1 MRIALCDDEPQETEQ
16 LSRMIED
23 YALKRNYDIR
33 CDRFA
38 EGRALLREDRYDLY
52 FLDFRMDEMDGI
64 AVAKALKEKFGNAVT
79 ICYLT
84 SYDAAAAQIINQ
96 GIHADGFLKKPAD
109 REELEEKLDRFYR
122 TSYFDR
128 FELRKGKSFRTLY
141 AQDIIYIEAND
152 KQVLI
157 HTWDDTESYNYLMSE
172 IEKLLPK
179 KLFFRI
185 QRSFVVNLQYV
196 YSYDA
201 KSVTMRNGDTL
212 SLKSKDFQKAYHE
225 YMFLLNR

>member
-16 LSRMIED
+16 LSRMIEN

-33 CDRFA
+33 CDRFDD
-38 EGRALLREDRYDLY
+38 GRSLLREDRYDLY

-109 REELEEKLDRFYR
+109 PQELEQKLDRFYH

-157 HTWDDTESYNYLMSE
+157 HTWDGAESYNYLMSE

-185 QRSFVVNLQYV
+185 QRSFIVNLQYV

-201 KSVTMRNGDTL
+201 KSVTMRGGDTL
-212 SLKSKDFQKAYHE
+212 SLKAKDFQKAYHE

>member
-1 MRIALCDDEPQETEQ
+1 MRIALCDDERSETEQ
-16 LSRMIED
+16 LSRLIDE
-23 YALKRNYDIR
+23 YAIQRGYDIT
-33 CDRFA
+33 CERFSS
-38 EGRALLREDRYDLY
+38 GPALLKQERYDLY

-96 GIHADGFLKKPAD
+96 GVHADGFLKKPAD
-109 REELEEKLDRFYR
+109 REALAQKLDQFYH

-141 AQDIIYIEAND
+141 AQDILYVEAAD

-157 HTWDDTESYNYLMSE
+157 HTWDDAEQYNYAIGE
-172 IEKLLPK
+172 IEKMLPSN
-179 KLFFRI
+179 LFCRI
-185 QRSFVVNLQYV
+185 QRSFIVNLQYV

-212 SLKSKDFQKAYHE
+212 SLKEKNFQKAYRE

>member
-1 MRIALCDDEPQETEQ
+1 MRIALCDDEPRETEA
-16 LSRMIED
+16 LSRLIED
-23 YALKRNYDIR
+23 YALRRDYDIR
-33 CDRFA
+33 CERFSD
-38 EGRALLREDRYDLY
+38 GRALLQKERYDLY
-52 FLDFRMDEMDGI
+52 FLDYRMDAMDGI

-84 SYDAAAAQIINQ
+84 SYDAAAAEIINQ
-96 GIHADGFLKKPAD
+96 GVHADGFLKKPA
-109 REELEEKLDRFYR
+109 EKQALERKLDQFYH

-141 AQDIIYIEAND
+141 AQDIIYVEAAD
-152 KQVLI
+152 KQVRI
-157 HTWDDTESYNYLMSE
+157 HTWDDAENYNYAIGE
-172 IEKLLPK
+172 IGKMLPVN
-179 KLFFRI
+179 LFFRI
-185 QRSFVVNLQYV
+185 QRSFIINFQYV

-212 SLKSKDFQKAYHE
+212 SLKEKDFQRAYRE

>member
-1 MRIALCDDEPQETEQ
+1 MKIALCDDEPKETEL
-16 LSRMIED
+16 LSRLIED
-23 YALKRNYDIR
+23 YALQRNYDIR
-33 CDRFA
+33 CDRYSD
-38 EGRALLREDRYDLY
+38 GRDLLRQERYDLY

-64 AVAKALKEKFGNAVT
+64 AVAKALKEKFGGAVT

-84 SYDAAAAQIINQ
+84 NYDAAAAQIINQ
-96 GIHADGFLKKPAD
+96 GVHADGFLRKPAD
-109 REELEEKLDRFYR
+109 REELARKLDQFYH
-122 TSYFDR
+122 TSFFDR

-141 AQDIIYIEAND
+141 AQDILYIEAND

-157 HTWDDTESYNYLMSE
+157 HTWDDTESYNYLISE
-172 IEKLLPK
+172 IEKLLPP

-185 QRSFVVNLQYV
+185 QRSFIINFQYV

-212 SLKSKDFQKAYHE
+212 SLKAKDFQKAYHE
-225 YMFLLNR
+225 FMFLLAH

>member
-1 MRIALCDDEPQETEQ
+1 MRIALCDDEPNETEQ
-16 LSRMIED
+16 LSRLIHE
-23 YALKRNYDIR
+23 YAVQRDCDIT
-33 CDRFA
+33 CERFVRGA
-38 EGRALLREDRYDLY
+38 ALLRQERFDLY

-84 SYDAAAAQIINQ
+84 SYDAAAAEIINQ
-96 GIHADGFLKKPAD
+96 GVHADGFLKKPA
-109 REELEEKLDRFYR
+109 EKQALEQKLDQFYH

-141 AQDIIYIEAND
+141 AQDILYVEAAD

-157 HTWDDTESYNYLMSE
+157 HTWDDAERYNYAIGE
-172 IEKLLPK
+172 IEKKLPRN
-179 KLFFRI
+179 LFFRI
-185 QRSFVVNLQYV
+185 QRSFIINFQYV

-212 SLKSKDFQKAYHE
+212 SLKEKDFPKAYRE

>member
-1 MRIALCDDEPQETEQ
+1 MRIALCDDEPNETEQ
-16 LSRMIED
+16 LSRLIED
-23 YALKRNYDIR
+23 YAVQRDYEMQ
-33 CDRFA
+33 CDRFSD
-38 EGRALLREDRYDLY
+38 GHDLLRQERYDLY
-52 FLDFRMDEMDGI
+52 FLDFRMDAMDGI
-64 AVAKALKEKFGNAVT
+64 EVAKALKEKFGNAVT

-109 REELEEKLDRFYR
+109 KEALEQKLDQFYR
-122 TSYFDR
+122 TSFFDR

-141 AQDIIYIEAND
+141 AQDILYVEADD

-157 HTWDDTESYNYLMSE
+157 HTWDGTESYNYLMKE
-172 IEKLLPK
+172 IERLLPSQ
-179 KLFFRI
+179 LFFRI
-185 QRSFVVNLQYV
+185 QRSFIINLQYV
-196 YSYDA
+196 YAYDA

-212 SLKSKDFQKAYHE
+212 SLKEKDFQKAYRE

>member
-185 QRSFVVNLQYV
+185 QRSFIVNL
-196 YSYDA
+196 
-201 KSVTMRNGDTL
+201 
-212 SLKSKDFQKAYHE
+212 
-225 YMFLLNR
+225 